1 MRRLFVLLG
10 LLAIVLL
17 PASPALG
24 QPEVHVTGGGAGT
37 FAQDLDGDG
46 DIDGSRFGIGVLIGE
61 GGVAAGHFECLMA
74 GASDILGLPLMAV
87 EAKVTAGSA
96 DPQAGTVSF
105 GGVARVNLANGTIF
119 RGVPIQVAVRE
130 GPAGVATMR
139 LTVIGAF
146 DGVPGDQIPSN
157 GNYDLPTETV
167 ERGRIDVH

>member
-1 MRRLFVLLG
+1 MKRLLVLLV
-10 LLAIVLL
+10 LLAIAL

-24 QPEVHVTGGGAGT
+24 QPVVHVTGGGAGT

-46 DIDGSRFGIGVLIGE
+46 DIDGSRFGIGVVIAE
-61 GGVAAGHFECLMA
+61 GGVAEGHFECLMA

-87 EAKVTAGSA
+87 EAKVAIGSA
-96 DPQAGTVSF
+96 DPRAGTASF
-105 GGVARVNLANGTIF
+105 DGVARVNLANGTVF
-119 RGVPIQVAVRE
+119 SGVPIQVEVRE

>member
-1 MRRLFVLLG
+1 MKRLFVLLA
-10 LLAIVLL
+10 LLAIVVL

-24 QPEVHVTGGGAGT
+24 QPVVHVTGGGAGT
-37 FAQDLDGDG
+37 FSQDLDGDG
-46 DIDGSRFGIGVLIGE
+46 DIDGSRFGIGVVLAD
-61 GGVAAGHFECLMA
+61 GGVAEGHFECLMA

-87 EAKVTAGSA
+87 EAKVTDGSA
-96 DPQAGTVSF
+96 DPQAGTASF

-119 RGVPIQVAVRE
+119 RDVPIQVEVRE

-157 GNYDLPTETV
+157 GNYDLPTETI